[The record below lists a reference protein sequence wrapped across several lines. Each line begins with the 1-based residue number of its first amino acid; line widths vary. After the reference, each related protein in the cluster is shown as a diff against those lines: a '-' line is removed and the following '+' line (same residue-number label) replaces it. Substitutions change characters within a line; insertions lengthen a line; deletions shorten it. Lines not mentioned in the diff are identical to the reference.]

1 MFLLATALIVVGMI
15 ALFSARGLSSTPTVI
30 QPGKGKGGRTTTG
43 PAPRGAARTLG
54 AVALAGGVLAL
65 AASCAT
71 LVPTQQV
78 GIRVAFGRPV
88 GTLQNGLHVKAPWER
103 VVKMDGTV
111 QIDDNLGENRTEIR
125 LGNQSVAYVQN
136 AVRWRIKS
144 DAADRLYRDH
154 KTFERIGPALQEQE
168 LSAALNE
175 AFKDYNPLATATGD
189 AKSLDEVAVQVKQ
202 RLEKKIGDRLVID
215 SVIIPKVDFD
225 PQTQSRIDAYQTEV
239 GNTRIAEQRKKTA
252 AAEAA
257 ANKEL
262 AASVSKDP
270 NVLVSK
276 CMDQMTEMVQ
286 KGQQIPVG
294 FSCWPASSGTG
305 GVIVNSTP
313 TTTTAPKK

>member
-1 MFLLATALIVVGMI
+1 MFFFAVILLLIGVACLLAARAMPATATI
-15 ALFSARGLSSTPTVI
+15 S
-30 QPGKGKGGRTTTG
+30 QPGKNGSTKAATASPRRT
-43 PAPRGAARTLG
+43 ARGAGVASIVLG
-54 AVALAGGVLAL
+54 LLAA
-65 AASCAT
+65 AASCTT

-88 GTLQNGLHVKAPWER
+88 GTLNNGLHPKLPWER
-103 VVKMDGTV
+103 VEMMDGTV
-111 QIDDNLGENRTEIR
+111 QIDDNLGDKRTEIR

-136 AVRWRIKS
+136 AVRWRIRS

-154 KTFERIGPALQEQE
+154 KTFDRIGPALQEQE

-189 AKSLDEVAVQVKQ
+189 AESLDSIAEQVKS
-202 RLEKKIGDRLVID
+202 RLESKIGDRLVID

-225 PQTQSRIDAYQTEV
+225 NQTQSRIDAYQTEV

-252 AAEAA
+252 TAEAA

-276 CMDQMTEMVQ
+276 CMDQMAEMVQ

-294 FSCWPASSGTG
+294 FSCWPASTTN
-305 GVIVNSTP
+305 GVIVDP
-313 TTTTAPKK
+313 TAASAAPTKK

>member
-1 MFLLATALIVVGMI
+1 MFLLATALVVIGLI
-15 ALFSARGLSSTPTVI
+15 ALFGSRSMSTTPTVTSG
-30 QPGKGKGGRTTTG
+30 GKGKAAKSG
-43 PAPRGAARTLG
+43 PAPRTTARVLGGGALTVGL
-54 AVALAGGVLAL
+54 LAL
-65 AASCAT
+65 AASCVT

-88 GTLQNGLHVKAPWER
+88 GTMQNGLHIKAPWER

-111 QIDDNLGENRTEIR
+111 QIDDNLGDNRTEIR

-189 AKSLDEVAVQVKQ
+189 AKSLDSVADQVKK
-202 RLEKKIGDRLVID
+202 RLMEKIGDRLVVD

-276 CMDQMTEMVQ
+276 CMDQMAEMVQ

-294 FSCWPASSGTG
+294 FSCWPASGNAN
-305 GVIVNSTP
+305 GVIVDTTKP
-313 TTTTAPKK
+313 TAEPSKK

>member
-1 MFLLATALIVVGMI
+1 MFLLATALVVIGLI
-15 ALFSARGLSSTPTVI
+15 ALFSARGLSA
-30 QPGKGKGGRTTTG
+30 QPSVTAASKGKPAKSG
-43 PAPRGAARTLG
+43 PAPRATARVLG
-54 AVALAGGVLAL
+54 IGSLGLGLLAL
-65 AASCAT
+65 AASCIT

-88 GTLQNGLHVKAPWER
+88 GTMQNGLHVKAPWER

-111 QIDDNLGENRTEIR
+111 QIDDNLGDSRTEIR

-189 AKSLDEVAVQVKQ
+189 AKSLDSVAEQVKK
-202 RLEKKIGDRLVID
+202 RLTEKIGDRLVID

-252 AAEAA
+252 QAEAA

-276 CMDQMTEMVQ
+276 CLDQMAEMVQ
-286 KGQQIPVG
+286 KGHQVPVG
-294 FSCWPASSGTG
+294 FSCWPASGSND
-305 GVIVNSTP
+305 VIVD
-313 TTTTAPKK
+313 TTTPSAQPSKK